1 MSTPLAGAHCGLRL
15 NQPWGRAPSSTAAG
29 AAGEA
34 SIKVKACAALWLES
48 QICTG
53 VVLAIEP
60 PRRSRA
66 MLGARAETMMQRV
79 GNAAVPAAASVLAEA
94 SSKEITIHFC
104 DQLPLGAYCC
114 TGVPAAELP
123 HCTSSARPDATL
135 MKVT

>member
-1 MSTPLAGAHCGLRL
+1 MSTPLVGAHCGLRL
-15 NQPWGRAPSSTAAG
+15 NQPWGRVPSSTAAG

-34 SIKVKACAALWLES
+34 SIKVKVCAALWLES

-60 PRRSRA
+60 PRRSSA

-79 GNAAVPAAASVLAEA
+79 GNAVAVEPLPDS

-135 MKVT
+135 IKVT